1 MNQQEKPV
9 ERGQLC
15 PVCAASTT
23 TFFRREQVP
32 VHQNLPM
39 PSREAARSMARGDL
53 DLAFCASCGFIHNSA
68 FDLDKLSYDEDYDN
82 TQSCSTFFLNYLDD
96 LVQYLVNEKGVR
108 GRRIVEVGCGKG
120 LFLRKLVEADS
131 GNFGYGFD
139 PAYEGPLVELD
150 GRLNFQRTFYG
161 PQCADVFADV
171 IVCRHVIEH
180 VPRPVELL
188 QTIRGA
194 LLNSPQARLFFETP
208 DVTWILRHK
217 VIWDFFYEH
226 CSYFTPPAL
235 KTAFERAGF
244 SVESIRPVFGEQYL
258 WLEAALSP
266 DAAPPA
272 FEIGNSAQLAEEF
285 TRCEADTRQRW
296 IDQVQKLSKRG
307 GVALWGAGAKGV
319 TLANLIDPDCQL
331 IRCVIDLNPV
341 KQGRFLP
348 GTGHPIIGVGGL
360 AAQGVKSAI
369 LMNPNY
375 REENLR
381 LLREHELKINL
392 VDLTD

>member
-1 MNQQEKPV
+1 MRQGEKSATQHH
-9 ERGQLC
+9 RC
-15 PVCAASTT
+15 PICAAPAT
-23 TFFRREQVP
+23 TFFRREGVP

-39 PSREAARSMARGDL
+39 PSREAARSMACGDL
-53 DLAFCASCGFIHNSA
+53 DLALCSSCGFIHNTA
-68 FDLDKLSYDEDYDN
+68 FDLNKLSYDKGYDN
-82 TQSCSTFFLNYLDD
+82 TQSCSAFFLDYLDD
-96 LVQYLVNEKGVR
+96 LVRYLVDERGVR
-108 GRRIVEVGCGKG
+108 GQRIVEVGCGKG

-139 PAYEGPLVELD
+139 PAYEGPLVELG
-150 GRLNFQRTFYG
+150 GRLSFQRTFYG
-161 PQCADVFADV
+161 PQCADVSADV

-180 VPRPVELL
+180 VPHPVELL

-194 LLNSPQARLFFETP
+194 LLNSLQARLFFETP

-226 CSYFTPPAL
+226 CSYFTPLAL

-244 SVESIRPVFGEQYL
+244 SAESIRPVFGEQYL
-258 WLEAALSP
+258 WLEAALAP
-266 DAAPPA
+266 AAIAPVLDVDDMV
-272 FEIGNSAQLAEEF
+272 QLAQEF
-285 TRCEADTRQRW
+285 ARCEVETKQRW
-296 IDQVQKLSKRG
+296 IQQVQKLARSG
-307 GVALWGAGAKGV
+307 AVALWGAGAKGV

-348 GTGHPIIGVGGL
+348 GTGHPIIGPDEM
-360 AAQGVKSAI
+360 ASQQITTAI